1 MTTTLAHRVEQTCR
15 ALTTDGTPISFPAI
29 AERSGISRSTLYR
42 HPELRALVEEHRQ
55 QQREALTL
63 SGLAVQIDQ
72 LRHTLEALATKVRRH
87 EEELRA
93 LRRRDDKAAG

>member
-1 MTTTLAHRVEQTCR
+1 MTPTLAQRIEQACR
-15 ALTTDGTPISFPAI
+15 DLTADGTPISFPAI
-29 AERSGISRSTLYR
+29 AERSGIGRSTLYR

-63 SGLAVQIDQ
+63 SGLAIQLDQ
-72 LRHTLEALATKVRRH
+72 LRHTLDALATNVRRH

-93 LRRRDDKAAG
+93 LRRRARQTAG